1 MNNEIDDKVIEII
14 NKLPQDDLEYI
25 SNHLT
30 FFQLQKMINSYMQK
44 VSSLE
49 VHQYIASTL
58 KPEDLFIY
66 YQAYETRGE
75 TDPAVWRHL
84 RTIYQRGRRLEKK
97 TKLRFPYY
105 PDNMRIITL
114 NFDGVIHRRDV
125 ALEGQ
130 RKARERKARE
140 RKKK

>member
-1 MNNEIDDKVIEII
+1 MAYS
-14 NKLPQDDLEYI
+14 DDLKREQEQQEKVNKQLEELA
-25 SNHLT
+25 SKLT
-30 FFQLQKMINSYMQK
+30 FFQLQKIINAYMQK
-44 VSSLE
+44 VSALQ
-49 VHQYIASTL
+49 VHQYIANTL

-75 TDPAVWRHL
+75 TDPEVWRHL
-84 RTIYQRGRRLEKK
+84 RTIYQRGRRLEKRV
-97 TKLRFPYY
+97 KLRFPYY

-130 RKARERKARE
+130 KRARERT
-140 RKKK
+140 KKQK

>member
-1 MNNEIDDKVIEII
+1 MAYS
-14 NKLPQDDLEYI
+14 DDLKKEQEQQEKVNKQLEELA
-25 SNHLT
+25 SKLT
-30 FFQLQKMINSYMQK
+30 FFQLQKIINAYMQK
-44 VSSLE
+44 VSALQ
-49 VHQYIASTL
+49 VHQYIAKTL

-75 TDPAVWRHL
+75 TDPEVWRHL

-105 PDNMRIITL
+105 PDNMRIISL

-130 RKARERKARE
+130 KRARE
-140 RKKK
+140 RKKKQK

>member
-1 MNNEIDDKVIEII
+1 MAYS
-14 NKLPQDDLEYI
+14 DDLKKEQEQQEKVNKQLEELA
-25 SNHLT
+25 SKLT
-30 FFQLQKMINSYMQK
+30 FFQLQRIINEYMKK
-44 VSSLE
+44 VSALQ
-49 VHQYIASTL
+49 VHQYIANTL

-84 RTIYQRGRRLEKK
+84 RTIYQRGRRLEKRV
-97 TKLRFPYY
+97 KLRFPYY

-130 RKARERKARE
+130 KKARE
-140 RKKK
+140 RKKKQK